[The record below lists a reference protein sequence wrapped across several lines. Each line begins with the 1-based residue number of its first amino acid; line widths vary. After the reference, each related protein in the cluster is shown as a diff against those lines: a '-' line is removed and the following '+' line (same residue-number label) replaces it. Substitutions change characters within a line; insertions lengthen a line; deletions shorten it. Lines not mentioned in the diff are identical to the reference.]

1 MGNIRWWAEDG
12 FRAVVRCWRGG
23 TAVRC
28 WRGRMVVALVGVD
41 VLDVPGAVREVGVA
55 VWRRGVGC
63 VGVGVMGAGVVD
75 A

>member
-1 MGNIRWWAEDG
+1 
-12 FRAVVRCWRGG
+12 
-23 TAVRC
+23 
-28 WRGRMVVALVGVD
+28 VALVGVD